1 MRECNF
7 TYNDAYH
14 LPVWKRMWFLNKLK
28 AHIEEKNNAM
38 QNQQNSS
45 QRNKNIFKKSF

>member
-1 MRECNF
+1 MKECNF

-14 LPVWKRMWFLNKLK
+14 LPVWKRIWFLNKLK
-28 AHIEEKNNAM
+28 AYVEERNSAI
-38 QNQQNSS
+38 QEQQKSS